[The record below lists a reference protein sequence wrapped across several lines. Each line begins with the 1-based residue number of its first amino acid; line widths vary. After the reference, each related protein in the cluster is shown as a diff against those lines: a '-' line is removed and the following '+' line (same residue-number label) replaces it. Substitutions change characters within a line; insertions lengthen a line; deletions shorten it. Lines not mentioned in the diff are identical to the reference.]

1 MNAHELPAVKGFIA
15 EFGKKTLRAGD
26 YISYHSPGYGGDN
39 MVQARILAIDPGDDR
54 YPLTLDR
61 RVTDYNMKD

>member
-39 MVQARILAIDPGDDR
+39 MVQARILAIDPDPTKTPKGNDS
-54 YPLTLDR
+54 YTTFALS
-61 RVTDYNMKD
+61 NS